1 LRLRSPTALPATP
14 VTSAGYTLLMKAAQA
29 GKAEMVQF
37 LCDCRASVNTAVPQ
51 GRMSSLMISA
61 FFGHAEIVAILLQ
74 YGAELNARNVT
85 NRTPLMM
92 AAAEG
97 HRDAVAVLLE
107 QGADIAM
114 KDDFQ
119 LNALDHA
126 RRGQHEEVF
135 QLMARSPAWVLK
147 QAKELQ
153 AVVEQREFLVAEV
166 RRQEEEAAEK
176 AKKKAEKLAE
186 KKAKAKAKKL
196 AAKKKKEAE
205 EKEGGKKK

>member
-1 LRLRSPTALPATP
+1 
-14 VTSAGYTLLMKAAQA
+14 
-29 GKAEMVQF
+29 
-37 LCDCRASVNTAVPQ
+37 
-51 GRMSSLMISA
+51 
-61 FFGHAEIVAILLQ
+61 
-74 YGAELNARNVT
+74 
-85 NRTPLMM
+85 MM

-147 QAKELQ
+147 QADEGLLRRIFRDRRLGRLSSKRVD
-153 AVVEQREFLVAEV
+153 AFVVGFEQGKDDFRAFLFHI
-166 RRQEEEAAEK
+166 RFLDFHRNPPS
-176 AKKKAEKLAE
+176 
-186 KKAKAKAKKL
+186 
-196 AAKKKKEAE
+196 
-205 EKEGGKKK
+205 